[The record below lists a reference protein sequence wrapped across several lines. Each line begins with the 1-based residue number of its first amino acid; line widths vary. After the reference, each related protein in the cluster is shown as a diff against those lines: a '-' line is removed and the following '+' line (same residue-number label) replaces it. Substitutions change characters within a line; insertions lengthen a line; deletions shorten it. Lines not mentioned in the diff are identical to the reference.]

1 MVVVEDLPAR
11 LGAALCAQGL
21 RMGTAESCTGGLMAS
36 TLTDTPGSSAWFE
49 GGVVSYDNR
58 AKVRLLGVS
67 EDILARHGAVSREC
81 VEAMVCGLCATLQI
95 PVGIAVSGIAGP
107 SGGSPEKPVGT
118 VWMAWSVEGRIWSQM
133 YFFLGARKSVK
144 EQSVLAGLE
153 ALLAFLTKNGAPCG
167 TP

>member
-1 MVVVEDLPAR
+1 MILVDDLPAR

-67 EDILARHGAVSREC
+67 EDILDGCGAVSREC
-81 VEAMVCGLCATLQI
+81 VEAMVCGLCAVLCV

-118 VWMAWSVEGRIWSQM
+118 VWMAWSVQNHLWSRA
-133 YFFLGARKSVK
+133 YHFAGTRKSIK
-144 EQSVLAGLE
+144 EQSVLAGLSVLE
-153 ALLAFLTKNGAPCG
+153 AFLTKNGAS
-167 TP
+167 

>member
-1 MVVVEDLPAR
+1 MVLVDDLPAR

-58 AKVRLLGVS
+58 AKVRLLGIS
-67 EDILARHGAVSREC
+67 EDILSNHGAVSQEC
-81 VEAMVCGLCATLQI
+81 VEAMVCGLCTVLQV

-107 SGGSPEKPVGT
+107 SGGTPEKPVGT
-118 VWMAWSVEGRIWSQM
+118 VWMAWSVEGRVWSRAH
-133 YFFLGARKSVK
+133 YFIGTRKSVK
-144 EQSVLAGLE
+144 EQSVLAGLSTLE
-153 ALLAFLTKNGAPCG
+153 DFLTKNGAS
-167 TP
+167 